1 VRRKGRVAKNTEG
14 VVYAMSFKEIRK
26 RDLVDNITR
35 QYRLLLAYET
45 KRDLSD
51 RPKEVES
58 ANNEIGAIAQTLENY
73 IEQYNEIC
81 RDEGAECSAEVR
93 SIWEELQ
100 HLRRGQQ
107 QLIRKQDETLENIDQ
122 TRHRILLEIENTH
135 RSLALSLL
143 TALNEQEVRVVRSIM
158 VEIDSNGLSQQ
169 EISEALNAIQ
179 TGYEELKA
187 KSLTLVSQT
196 ANAEEVKKLWGTP
209 DINVVGKLKLSIP
222 LIPAILSYESELSF
236 SIKQSLKSFWER
248 HFKGGQVLL

>member
-1 VRRKGRVAKNTEG
+1 
-14 VVYAMSFKEIRK
+14 MSFKEIRK

-35 QYRLLLAYET
+35 QYRLLRAYES

-58 ANNEIGAIAQTLENY
+58 ANNEIGAIAQSLAGY

-81 RDEGAECSAEVR
+81 RDEGADCSTEVR
-93 SIWEELQ
+93 TIWEEIQ

-107 QLIRKQDETLENIDQ
+107 QIIRKQDETLENIDQ

-135 RSLALSLL
+135 RRLALSLL
-143 TALNEQEVRVVRSIM
+143 SALSEQEVRVVRSILA
-158 VEIDSNGLSQQ
+158 EIDSDRLSRQ

-179 TGYEELKA
+179 IGYEELTA
-187 KSLTLVSQT
+187 KSLTLVNQT
-196 ANAEEVKKLWGTP
+196 TDADEVQKLWDSP
-209 DINVVGKLKLSIP
+209 DINAGGKLKLSIP

-236 SIKQSLKSFWER
+236 SIKQSLKTFWER
-248 HFKGGQVLL
+248 YFKGSQVLL